1 MSLSSQV
8 GSTGVTKRGLLS
20 SEARSKS
27 PSIAPKDSLPVSA
40 TRYKKALKSHS
51 LAESQ
56 AVHLSF
62 AANPSEHHPLQG
74 AQLNS
79 VFNNLSMKPNVHS
92 LSLEGNLLT
101 PSAILALCNN
111 IEMSTSRLTSI
122 NLSMCGLGDVPAM
135 KIIRAVTR
143 QNSGDGFGVLGFL
156 DMSCN
161 HISEKG
167 AIMIAKAFHKRQ
179 MGNLGGNKTCDGL
192 SGSCA
197 SLKSRSISNQT
208 TQNQGDTTVNIR
220 HALFKRVFSD
230 CMMSTVG
237 SAIDSG
243 EIHKDELR
251 ELIPTSLHTLVL
263 RFNPIGCRGLM
274 ELLQSECVLEL
285 DVRYCNLMHEVENE
299 EKTMSDEVGS
309 ANKVVDDANNSH
321 SRSTADKE
329 DDTKGPISDNRYSLF
344 SKRSTY
350 NMKSEQRCPT
360 AFQRSLGPIAFD
372 NLQSLLHGVAVSK
385 TVIRLRI
392 DGNGLESRD
401 EWITEMEDT
410 LIVHRNSSLTI
421 ESISYGAFIGP
432 LDAVSTYINKF
443 AGMSYCSRSKTKPP
457 SKGVSEWVNYF
468 YPANIVKEVLLL
480 AGHSLVVRGYIRDV
494 SITDKATCKVD
505 RCRSI
510 DPSCIDEKHEE
521 TCTYP
526 NITSPRRELR
536 GKSGSRTRSISNR
549 VEGVE
554 VNTSPAQRDVLSV
567 IHSNKLQKTTIG
579 VMMDTPRPCLQS
591 KRIIVECAAWNTNSS
606 VNPPVL
612 NRIKKMRKA
621 EAALRDV
628 RRAEQWKENLQ
639 SGLIS
644 RQISST
650 SKAVSSKNQHINP
663 TVKTMK
669 WIDEV
674 DDITSNNTKGESY
687 MVGESSAISENNSFC
702 SEKVEVPK
710 LSYKSFK
717 EQFGSGIFR
726 RTSFDS
732 DSSSIIKGEWTQP
745 RVADV
750 TFVPPPSQYEV
761 CHVYDK
767 QGRCLLGGDD
777 IYMGSV
783 ISPRGSQ
790 TNDVNVNG
798 LIEHVPSKKQLANAI
813 RLLDF
818 AAADDDQCFMI
829 LNMRPFSTM
838 NHPPSLSGI
847 SNPPRRLGF
856 VTSTS
861 KRMLTP
867 TRSSASPNRRN
878 DWSDPANTV
887 VYKQQLRSPDGGL
900 HEMPK
905 QFLKYTA
912 LPSELG
918 DGDTRIN
925 GLAKLLWL
933 ILYLPGDRLDHSA
946 TLVLSDVPF
955 SIKSAPIEVVG
966 RYRAMRARENRELI
980 KIHSSIF
987 DERRKCIAL
996 LKKSN
1001 G

>member
-554 VNTSPAQRDVLSV
+554 VNTSPAQRDELSV
-567 IHSNKLQKTTIG
+567 IHSNELLKETI
-579 VMMDTPRPCLQS
+579 DIISLPTTPRPCLSS
-591 KRIIVECAAWNTNSS
+591 KLTMVEGATITTNSC

-628 RRAEQWKENLQ
+628 RRAEQCNENLQ

-644 RQISST
+644 YQISST

-663 TVKTMK
+663 TVTTIKK
-669 WIDEV
+669 SDEV
-674 DDITSNNTKGESY
+674 DDITSNNIKGESY
-687 MVGESSAISENNSFC
+687 LSRESSAISVNNGCITSDR
-702 SEKVEVPK
+702 VEVPR
-710 LSYKSFK
+710 SYKSFK

-726 RTSFDS
+726 SKSFG
-732 DSSSIIKGEWTQP
+732 SSSILKGEWSQLP
-745 RVADV
+745 PPKDY
-750 TFVPPPSQYEV
+750 FVPPPSQYEV
-761 CHVYDK
+761 CHVYDN
-767 QGRCLLGGDD
+767 QGRCLLGGDSLSPHTSVNTWD
-777 IYMGSV
+777 SERKSAIWIDVGSV

-790 TNDVNVNG
+790 MNDVNVNG
-798 LIEHVPSKKQLANAI
+798 SIEHVPSKKQLANAI

-818 AAADDDQCFMI
+818 AAADDDQC
-829 LNMRPFSTM
+829 
-838 NHPPSLSGI
+838 
-847 SNPPRRLGF
+847 
-856 VTSTS
+856 
-861 KRMLTP
+861 
-867 TRSSASPNRRN
+867 
-878 DWSDPANTV
+878 
-887 VYKQQLRSPDGGL
+887 
-900 HEMPK
+900 
-905 QFLKYTA
+905 
-912 LPSELG
+912 
-918 DGDTRIN
+918 
-925 GLAKLLWL
+925 
-933 ILYLPGDRLDHSA
+933 
-946 TLVLSDVPF
+946 
-955 SIKSAPIEVVG
+955 
-966 RYRAMRARENRELI
+966 
-980 KIHSSIF
+980 
-987 DERRKCIAL
+987 
-996 LKKSN
+996 
-1001 G
+1001 

>member
-510 DPSCIDEKHEE
+510 DPSCIVVKHEE

-526 NITSPRRELR
+526 NITSPQQELR
-536 GKSGSRTRSISNR
+536 GIKSRFSLTRTIANR
-549 VEGVE
+549 VEAVE
-554 VNTSPAQRDVLSV
+554 VNTSPAQRDELSV
-567 IHSNKLQKTTIG
+567 IHSNELQRKSIQL
-579 VMMDTPRPCLQS
+579 MMDTPSAHLRF
-591 KRIIVECAAWNTNSS
+591 KRTMVEGATINTNSS

-612 NRIKKMRKA
+612 QRIKTMRIA
-621 EAALRDV
+621 EAALKSSQRMK
-628 RRAEQWKENLQ
+628 QWKERLQ

-644 RQISST
+644 NQISSG
-650 SKAVSSKNQHINP
+650 SKAGSNNNQHIDP
-663 TVKTMK
+663 FTVK

-710 LSYKSFK
+710 LSYK
-717 EQFGSGIFR
+717 
-726 RTSFDS
+726 
-732 DSSSIIKGEWTQP
+732 
-745 RVADV
+745 
-750 TFVPPPSQYEV
+750 
-761 CHVYDK
+761 
-767 QGRCLLGGDD
+767 
-777 IYMGSV
+777 
-783 ISPRGSQ
+783 
-790 TNDVNVNG
+790 
-798 LIEHVPSKKQLANAI
+798 
-813 RLLDF
+813 
-818 AAADDDQCFMI
+818 
-829 LNMRPFSTM
+829 
-838 NHPPSLSGI
+838 
-847 SNPPRRLGF
+847 
-856 VTSTS
+856 
-861 KRMLTP
+861 
-867 TRSSASPNRRN
+867 
-878 DWSDPANTV
+878 
-887 VYKQQLRSPDGGL
+887 
-900 HEMPK
+900 
-905 QFLKYTA
+905 
-912 LPSELG
+912 
-918 DGDTRIN
+918 
-925 GLAKLLWL
+925 
-933 ILYLPGDRLDHSA
+933 
-946 TLVLSDVPF
+946 
-955 SIKSAPIEVVG
+955 
-966 RYRAMRARENRELI
+966 
-980 KIHSSIF
+980 
-987 DERRKCIAL
+987 
-996 LKKSN
+996 
-1001 G
+1001 